1 MASTFTVDNSIAW
14 AAYFVG
20 NRGLALSPTEPAMTS
35 ANIVCQVMLSPPF
48 KWRWNRNSKT
58 FAFTSGDTSVSIPD
72 YGFIE
77 KAFVV
82 ATTGATANKPFEI
95 PMVQT
100 ELTMDNGTGRPQTVA
115 PYLDDNAGN
124 ITFRF
129 MPGNPDVASNVTA
142 IYQKKAVVL
151 TATSQAWPIP
161 DEYGYVYN
169 WGFLSLMYLFA
180 DSQKFISANQKF
192 TSGLLS
198 LAEGLTEQQIAVF
211 LGQWDFIIQNQQR
224 FAKGVAGIQAK
235 SV

>member
-100 ELTMDNGTGRPQTVA
+100 ELTMDNGTGRQIGRA
-115 PYLDDNAGN
+115 PC
-124 ITFRF
+124 R
-129 MPGNPDVASNVTA
+129 
-142 IYQKKAVVL
+142 
-151 TATSQAWPIP
+151 
-161 DEYGYVYN
+161 
-169 WGFLSLMYLFA
+169 
-180 DSQKFISANQKF
+180 
-192 TSGLLS
+192 
-198 LAEGLTEQQIAVF
+198 
-211 LGQWDFIIQNQQR
+211 
-224 FAKGVAGIQAK
+224 
-235 SV
+235 